1 MSYGMLDTNG
11 LRQLI
16 ESEGAGPAAMKI
28 LHVIKQDKMGIE
40 DVSLRA
46 LFEATVGPVSTHLA
60 FAQRQPGFIMTEDI
74 QSLKEAAGVFSV
86 GSSLF
91 PTITGTLINNSIVA
105 AYDAYPHI
113 WDQLTQTIPSS
124 LKDET
129 FVGFSETDE
138 PEEVKE
144 GMPYS
149 ETGMGE
155 KKWTATVF
163 KYGRIISI
171 TEEAIY
177 YDRTGQILMRAQSI
191 GENAQRFR
199 DRLVLNTIQDVTNYT
214 RFNPE
219 GTQEALYRT
228 TGGTNSTTVNKITSN
243 ALVDHT
249 DLQAVFALFAAMVDG
264 KGKRI
269 GIPGRLQMLVPFAL
283 ESTME
288 KILTSTEHRSSGAT
302 TGTHTV
308 VIAPP
313 PSRVKAVTGLSSV
326 TLDDQNATTWYMGD
340 FKKQFKYL
348 NAWPL
353 QVQRQAPGSEREFR
367 NDIPVAFKVRFL
379 GGVAVIDDKA
389 VVQSTA

>member
-1 MSYGMLDTNG
+1 MYSQLDCAG

-16 ESEGAGPAAMKI
+16 ESEGVAVAGPKI
-28 LHVIKQDKMGIE
+28 LEVIEQDKMTLA
-40 DVSLRA
+40 DVSLRD
-46 LFEATVGPVSTHLA
+46 LFETTVGPVNTHLA
-60 FAQRQPGFIMTEDI
+60 FARRQPGFVMTEGLKD
-74 QSLKEAAGVFSV
+74 LKEAGVFSI

-91 PTITGTLINNSIVA
+91 PTITGTLINATIVR
-105 AYDAYPHI
+105 AYDDYPHI
-113 WDQLTQTIPSS
+113 WDLLTESVPSN

-138 PEEVKE
+138 PEQVEE
-144 GMPYS
+144 GMPYT
-149 ETGMGE
+149 ETGLGE
-155 KKWTATVF
+155 KKWTATVA

-177 YDRTGQILMRAQSI
+177 YDRTGQIVMRAQSI
-191 GENAQRFR
+191 GEKAQRFR
-199 DRLVLNTIQDVTNYT
+199 DRLVLNTIQDVTNYKK
-214 RFNPE
+214 FNPE
-219 GTQEALYRT
+219 GTQETLYRT
-228 TGGTNSTTVNKITSN
+228 SGGTNSTTVNKIASN

-249 DLQAVFALFAAMVDG
+249 DLQNVFQIFADMTDG

-288 KILTSTEHRSSGAT
+288 KILTSTEHRDSGAT
-302 TGTHTV
+302 TSVHTV
-308 VIAPP
+308 SIAPP
-313 PSRVKAVTGLSSV
+313 PRRVKAVTGLSSV
-326 TLDDQNATTWYMGD
+326 VLDDQSPTTWYCGD

-353 QVQRQAPGSEREFR
+353 QVQRQAPGSEREWR
-367 NDIPVAFKVRFL
+367 NDIPVAFKVRALF
-379 GGVAVIDDKA
+379 GVAVLDDKA